1 MVLWFCKK
9 LVVII
14 GNMKYCKI
22 NQLSNLDCF
31 FRNYL
36 LRNVWDDSVMYDNF
50 LIEMLYRTKM
60 QPGEIISIEYV
71 FKMYDGTV

>member
-1 MVLWFCKK
+1 
-9 LVVII
+9 
-14 GNMKYCKI
+14 MKYCKI
-22 NQLSNLDCF
+22 NQF
-31 FRNYL
+31 VEFRL
-36 LRNVWDDSVMYDNF
+36 LFSKLFIKECMGYDSVMYDNF

>member
-1 MVLWFCKK
+1 M
-9 LVVII
+9 
-14 GNMKYCKI
+14 
-22 NQLSNLDCF
+22 
-31 FRNYL
+31 
-36 LRNVWDDSVMYDNF
+36 WDDSVMYDNF

>member
-1 MVLWFCKK
+1 
-9 LVVII
+9 
-14 GNMKYCKI
+14 MKYCKI
-22 NQLSNLDCF
+22 NQSMNLDCF

-60 QPGEIISIEYV
+60 QPGEIISVEYV